1 MKKSI
6 FTNIAKLFT
15 LVLVAAIVLS
25 NAGVL
30 TAKAENTNNEASDF
44 LEEPDYIMLN
54 DVNTL
59 GATVSVKS
67 MYLKV
72 KKDDAAQSPKPTK
85 VKVNGKALK
94 LNKDY
99 TLAYQKY
106 SYNYVTG
113 YEQWNNVNSM
123 TGTGTYRMCI
133 IGKGDYNGVCV
144 KRIYVYDPAKKVPMS
159 SVKVAVNKV
168 PYTGKP
174 ITEGVIKSIK
184 YKKIDLMETGYGR
197 TYLQNTNSGT
207 GVVRIEG
214 TGKFVGEKEVKFQI
228 TGGTKMNKAKIT
240 GIAAKTYDCGNELT
254 QDMSKVKVVIAG
266 KELTYGTE
274 YDIAYTNNKKAGTA
288 KISFTGKG
296 AYYGTVT
303 KSFKVGKVKLSED
316 MLGKASK
323 SIMVKYT
330 KKAVKP
336 DVTLYDAH
344 GERLVKGVDYT
355 LAYKNN
361 VKMSDK
367 AVITVKGKGSY
378 TGSFKVNFTI
388 TDKDIVEQPD
398 EDEKPSEGSGEGE
411 KPSEGSDEGEK
422 PSEGSNEGEN
432 PSEGD
437 GEDKPAGGNGED
449 GSGESKPDDNGTSET
464 TDGNDKSDDGSDE
477 TSSTEE
483 TGNVEK
489 SHPHQVEGWDPIG
502 MYICHCSYAMLC
514 YYRAD
519 DDEHSDEADF
529 EWSVWG
535 KHMDQHTDKGEPSDY
550 TTATWEYYL
559 KLKRLGRI
567 TTEPVD
573 PWNP

>member
-1 MKKSI
+1 MGKGI
-6 FTNIAKLFT
+6 LTHIAKLFT
-15 LVLVAAIVLS
+15 WVLAMLVLTASAGTIVLS
-25 NAGVL
+25 NNSAL
-30 TAKAENTNNEASDF
+30 TAKAANTDNESSDF
-44 LEEPDYIMLN
+44 LSETDYVMYN

-67 MYLKV
+67 IYLKV
-72 KKDDAAQSPKPTK
+72 KANNAAQSPKPTK
-85 VKVNGKALK
+85 VTVNGKALK

-106 SYNYVTG
+106 SYNSYTQ

-123 TGTGTYRMCI
+123 TGTGTYRICV
-133 IGKGDYNGVCV
+133 IGKGNYSGVCV

-159 SVKVAVNKV
+159 SVKVTVNKV

-174 ITEGVIKSIK
+174 ITSGVIKSIK
-184 YKKIDLMETGYGR
+184 YKNVDVTEGCGL
-197 TYLQNTNSGT
+197 TYLQNVDSGT
-207 GVVRIEG
+207 GIVRIEG

-228 TGGTKMNKAKIT
+228 TGGTKITKAKIT

-266 KELTYGTE
+266 KELTYGTD
-274 YDIAYTNNKKAGTA
+274 YDISYTNNKKAGTA

-336 DVTLYDAH
+336 DVTLYNAR
-344 GERLVKGVDYT
+344 GEQLVKGVDYT

-361 VKMSDK
+361 VKISDK
-367 AVITVKGKGSY
+367 AVVTVKGKGSY

-398 EDEKPSEGSGEGE
+398 EDGKPSGDSGEGE
-411 KPSEGSDEGEK
+411 KPSEGSDEGKTDEGEKPNEGSNEGEK
-422 PSEGSNEGEN
+422 PSEGSSEDN
-432 PSEGD
+432 PTGGD
-437 GEDKPAGGNGED
+437 GEDE
-449 GSGESKPDDNGTSET
+449 SGESKPDDNGT
-464 TDGNDKSDDGSDE
+464 DDGDDVEAPKKVLHMNGVEVEVPEKPIAFRVCNCGQMMPVFVYGVADE
-477 TSSTEE
+477 ELE
-483 TGNVEK
+483 A
-489 SHPHQVEGWDPIG
+489 W
-502 MYICHCSYAMLC
+502 CA
-514 YYRAD
+514 
-519 DDEHSDEADF
+519 HSDQ
-529 EWSVWG
+529 
-535 KHMDQHTDKGEPSDY
+535 HMMNGEPTNHSSASY
-550 TTATWEYYL
+550 EKAL
-559 KLKRLGRI
+559 KYHFI
-567 TTEPVD
+567 TEDMVFQPCTFFKP
-573 PWNP
+573 